1 MLNFA
6 WNEMVQE
13 QLMATVEFAILHMC
27 SGPGGKLWKALIKVQ
42 NIMQLSRKIFSE
54 LLQLFLK
61 YSF

>member
-6 WNEMVQE
+6 RNEMVQE
-13 QLMATVEFAILHMC
+13 QLMATVEFAILHMR

-42 NIMQLSRKIFSE
+42 NIMQLSQKIFSE

>member
-6 WNEMVQE
+6 RNEMVQE
-13 QLMATVEFAILHMC
+13 QLMATVEFAILHMR
-27 SGPGGKLWKALIKVQ
+27 SGSGGKLWKALIKVQ
-42 NIMQLSRKIFSE
+42 NIMQLSGKIFSE

>member
-6 WNEMVQE
+6 RNEMVQE
-13 QLMATVEFAILHMC
+13 QLMATVEFAILHMR

-42 NIMQLSRKIFSE
+42 NIMQLSGKIFSE

-61 YSF
+61 CSF

>member
-6 WNEMVQE
+6 RNEMVQE
-13 QLMATVEFAILHMC
+13 QLMATVEFAILHMR

-61 YSF
+61 NSF

>member
-6 WNEMVQE
+6 RNEMVQE
-13 QLMATVEFAILHMC
+13 QLMATVEFAILHMR

>member
-6 WNEMVQE
+6 RNEMVQE
-13 QLMATVEFAILHMC
+13 QLMATVEFAILHMR

-42 NIMQLSRKIFSE
+42 NIMQLSGKIFSE

>member
-6 WNEMVQE
+6 RNEMAQE
-13 QLMATVEFAILHMC
+13 QLMATVEFAILHMR

-42 NIMQLSRKIFSE
+42 NIMQLSGKIFSE

>member
-6 WNEMVQE
+6 RNEMVQE
-13 QLMATVEFAILHMC
+13 QLMATVEFAILHMRT
-27 SGPGGKLWKALIKVQ
+27 GPGGKLWKALIKVQ